1 MAQKAFKAET
11 KVPHPS
17 ADRSEPRW
25 NPTEGELGGVAPW
38 TTQGDRIRPPRGVGH
53 GHQRPVR
60 GSREMNKFFK
70 ALSDETRRNILRLL
84 EDRDHSVNEIVGNF
98 HLSQPT
104 ISRHL
109 SVLKEANLVLDQRR
123 GQHVVY
129 QLNSPALA
137 DSARRFFG
145 RFNDCAPDF

>member
-17 ADRSEPRW
+17 AGQSEPRW

-53 GHQRPVR
+53 GNQRPVK

-84 EDRDHSVNEIVGNF
+84 EDREHSVNEIVGNF

-145 RFNDCAPDF
+145 RFDDCAPDF

>member
-11 KVPHPS
+11 NVPHPS

-38 TTQGDRIRPPRGVGH
+38 TQGDRIRPLKGAGL
-53 GHQRPVR
+53 GDKRPAR
-60 GSREMNKFFK
+60 ESREMNKFFK

>member
-1 MAQKAFKAET
+1 
-11 KVPHPS
+11 
-17 ADRSEPRW
+17 
-25 NPTEGELGGVAPW
+25 
-38 TTQGDRIRPPRGVGH
+38 
-53 GHQRPVR
+53 
-60 GSREMNKFFK
+60 MNKFFK

-84 EDRDHSVNEIVGNF
+84 DDREHSVNEIVGNF

-145 RFNDCAPDF
+145 RFDDCAPDF